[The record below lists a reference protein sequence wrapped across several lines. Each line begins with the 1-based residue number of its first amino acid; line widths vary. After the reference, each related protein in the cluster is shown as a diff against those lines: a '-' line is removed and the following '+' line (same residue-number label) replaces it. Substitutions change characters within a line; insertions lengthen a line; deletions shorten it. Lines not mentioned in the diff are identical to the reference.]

1 LKQGVAWDTSSVF
14 KSLRWKLQFFYSTL
28 LATVII
34 CSGSVYYYQIW
45 VSTFAGVDRGLEAAA
60 LYLDVTLRSFPPPI
74 QQGLEAPPMLP
85 PPLRPDGTAPP
96 PHRPRRS
103 REQFL
108 EELRLPQELNIP
120 GINNPRDQ
128 PYFMVMTANDM
139 LLKKEFLPSGYSEAT
154 SLAGQFY
161 PRPTLIMLKN
171 NLREVRMIGPGGS
184 KIIVGKSL
192 RLETI
197 QLRNIAIQFIAIGL
211 AFLVLG
217 VGISFAIAFRMVRP
231 ITQMSATAELL
242 SEKDL
247 SKRLDLNHFD
257 SELAGLGEVLN
268 RLFSRLDASFSR
280 QRQFTADA
288 SHELRTPLTVIR
300 SASELALSQ
309 PRTPEEYQET
319 IEVSLKAAERM
330 TNLVNGLLALARLD
344 SSNADFHL
352 TQINLSDLASESVSL
367 LGAIASEK
375 QISLVSD
382 LHAVQIFGNPESLS
396 RMIDNL
402 INNAIIYNKPGGK
415 VFIKLSKSDNKA
427 VLEIK
432 DTGVGISEE
441 HLPFIFERF
450 YRVDKARSRF
460 SGGSGL
466 GLAICK
472 GVIEKHNGT
481 ITVQSVLGEGTTF
494 QIKLPIWNYSN

>member
-1 LKQGVAWDTSSVF
+1 
-14 KSLRWKLQFFYSTL
+14 
-28 LATVII
+28 
-34 CSGSVYYYQIW
+34 
-45 VSTFAGVDRGLEAAA
+45 
-60 LYLDVTLRSFPPPI
+60 
-74 QQGLEAPPMLP
+74 
-85 PPLRPDGTAPP
+85 
-96 PHRPRRS
+96 
-103 REQFL
+103 
-108 EELRLPQELNIP
+108 
-120 GINNPRDQ
+120 
-128 PYFMVMTANDM
+128 MVMTSKDM
-139 LLKKEFLPSGYSEAT
+139 LIKKEFVPLGYPEAQ
-154 SLAGQFY
+154 SLAEKFNNQ
-161 PRPTLIMLKN
+161 PTLVMLKN
-171 NLREVRMIGPGGS
+171 NFREVRMIGPSGS

-192 RLETI
+192 RRETI

-217 VGISFAIAFRMVRP
+217 VGVSFAIAFRMVRP

-247 SKRLDLNHFD
+247 GKRLNINQID
-257 SELAGLGEVLN
+257 SELAGLAEVLN

-309 PRTPEEYQET
+309 PRSPEEYQET

-352 TQINLSDLASESVSL
+352 QQINLSDLVGESVSL

-382 LHAVQIFGNPESLS
+382 LHSVQIFGNPESLS

-402 INNAIIYNKPGGK
+402 ITNAILYNKPGGK
-415 VFIKLSKSDNKA
+415 VFITLNRSDNKA

-472 GVIEKHNGT
+472 GVIEKHNRT
-481 ITVQSVLGEGTTF
+481 ITVQSVLGMGTTF
-494 QIKLPIWNYSN
+494 QIQLPVWKDSI